1 MVDDYD
7 EQLMYGE
14 EVDGLNRDPVSIRE
28 QLISELS
35 VRKKRFSTKS
45 KDLNLKESP
54 KSSELDIEMFEQV
67 SDIVTNNFR
76 MNLMPN
82 SPSKEIILEETKAQ
96 PSYSYQKMKPS
107 LTRKIR
113 VPVSGSKLRTEVKQ
127 VKKSDLRVGKDEVNM
142 EQMNDQQ
149 IRKELFRNTQTKI
162 NNMTNDNSR

>member
-82 SPSKEIILEETKAQ
+82 SPSKEIILEETKA
-96 PSYSYQKMKPS
+96 
-107 LTRKIR
+107 
-113 VPVSGSKLRTEVKQ
+113 
-127 VKKSDLRVGKDEVNM
+127 
-142 EQMNDQQ
+142 
-149 IRKELFRNTQTKI
+149 
-162 NNMTNDNSR
+162 